1 LVFQFFRKFQF
12 GLYLNNVIYQ
22 GLFMQTSNQQTA
34 TLEALTR
41 AVSLPRLV
49 REDQGEAVRLLQQ
62 LLIGLGYN
70 IRVDAEFGSNTE
82 NAVKN
87 FQEYRR
93 DIAQVVDGKVGIL
106 TWRALGDEVFKRLQ
120 QR

>member
-1 LVFQFFRKFQF
+1 
-12 GLYLNNVIYQ
+12 
-22 GLFMQTSNQQTA
+22 MQTSNQPTA

-49 REDQGEAVRLLQQ
+49 RGDQGEAVRLLQQ
-62 LLIGLGYN
+62 LLIPLGYN
-70 IRVDAEFGSNTE
+70 VKFDADFGQNTE
-82 NAVKN
+82 NAVRR
-87 FQEYRR
+87 FQEDRK
-93 DIAQVVDGKVGIL
+93 DIAQVVDGKVGTL